1 MARRRLVPPAEWRD
15 PRHRLGLRGE
25 WVALAYLTAC
35 GWSVEAH
42 RYRLGNSD
50 IDLIAR
56 SGSTVAFVEV
66 KWRSGEEF
74 GSPIEAIGW
83 RKRRAIARVAEVW
96 RDRFGRPG
104 DEFRFDLVGVTLGA
118 EGPRVEHVPDAWRMD
133 GGGNQR

>member
-1 MARRRLVPPAEWRD
+1 MTHGRHVPVAEWRD

-25 WVALAYLTAC
+25 WEALAYLTAC
-35 GWSVEAH
+35 GWSIEAH

-50 IDLIAR
+50 IDLIVR

-83 RKRRAIARVAEVW
+83 RKRRAIARVAAVW

-104 DEFRFDLVGVTLGA
+104 DEFRFDLVGVTLGR
-118 EGPRVEHVPDAWRMD
+118 GRSRIEHVPDAWRLDM
-133 GGGNQR
+133 GGSRR